1 MNKKD
6 FLNKLREKIKI
17 LNNDEVEDII
27 NEYSE
32 HIDEKVKSGVSE
44 EEAIREFGDFNE
56 LVTNILEAYKI
67 NKNYNNG
74 ESNIVNDLIDST
86 KSVFNK
92 TIKIISSGTFKDI
105 LQLLIYILIALI
117 ICAFVKIPFYF
128 IEDGFESIISPLPYR
143 IYNVI
148 SSIVSVVINIIYI
161 IVAYVVFIKLMSEK
175 ILNNFELN
183 TEIDNTKKKN
193 INNKKIKEGKVEKN
207 EKMGLHKNDNS
218 FMNFIGKVFIWIF
231 KFNAFLILI
240 IAACALVAVSVL
252 FAVSVEFSLKY
263 YLFLGAIIGSFGL
276 LLGTIWICEILYRF
290 IFDFEYNK
298 LRLLITFIVAVVLFG
313 SGIGLFAVE
322 VAGLDFT
329 DVEPEYILKKEY
341 TFDTN
346 VINKIECDYC
356 KVVNKNVVKD
366 MEDGTII
373 VKVYGPEYSSPY
385 YYEHNY
391 SLGSTAAT
399 IYYRNSTNKLLNR
412 ILDDVKHGKF
422 YNYDVE
428 RKLEVTIE
436 GNKNTLDKIGVTK
449 CLWCD

>member
-1 MNKKD
+1 MTKKD
-6 FLNKLREKIKI
+6 FLDKLREKLEI
-17 LNNDEVEDII
+17 LKSDEVEDII

-44 EEAIREFGDFNE
+44 EDAILEFGDFNE
-56 LVTNILEAYKI
+56 LVTNILDAYKI
-67 NKNYNNG
+67 NKNYNKG
-74 ESNIVNDLIDST
+74 ESNIVNDLIDTT
-86 KSVFNK
+86 KNVFNE

-105 LQLLIYILIALI
+105 LQLLIYVLIALI

-128 IEDGFESIISPLPYR
+128 IQDGFENIISPLPYR

-148 SSIVSVVINIIYI
+148 SGIVAVVINIIYI
-161 IVAYVVFIKLMSEK
+161 FIAYIVYIKLMSEK

-183 TEIDNTKKKN
+183 TLKEVSKKKSVN
-193 INNKKIKEGKVEKN
+193 SKKIKEDKIEKS
-207 EKMGLHKNDNS
+207 EKKDLHKSDNS
-218 FMNFIGKVFIWIF
+218 FMNFIGKIFVWIF
-231 KFNAFLILI
+231 KINAFLILI

-252 FAVSVEFSLKY
+252 FAVAIEFSFKY

-276 LLGTIWICEILYRF
+276 LLGAIWVCEILYRF
-290 IFDFEYNK
+290 IFDFKYNK

-313 SGIGLFAVE
+313 SGLGLFAVE
-322 VAGLDFT
+322 IAGLDFN
-329 DVEPEYILKKEY
+329 DVEPEYILRKEY

-346 VINKIECDYC
+346 TINKIECDYC

-391 SLGSTAAT
+391 SLDSTAAT

-428 RKLEVTIE
+428 RKLEITIE
-436 GNKNTLDKIGVTK
+436 GNKNTLDKVGVTK

>member
-1 MNKKD
+1 MTKKD
-6 FLNKLREKIKI
+6 FLDKLREKLEI
-17 LNNDEVEDII
+17 LKSDEVEDII

-32 HIDEKVKSGVSE
+32 HIDEKVKYGVSE
-44 EEAIREFGDFNE
+44 EDAILEFGDFNE
-56 LVTNILEAYKI
+56 LVTNILDAYKI
-67 NKNYNNG
+67 NKNYNKG
-74 ESNIVNDLIDST
+74 ESNIVNDLIDTT
-86 KSVFNK
+86 KNVFNE

-105 LQLLIYILIALI
+105 LQLLIYVLIALI

-128 IEDGFESIISPLPYR
+128 IQDGFENIISPLPYR

-148 SSIVSVVINIIYI
+148 SGIVAVVINIIYI
-161 IVAYVVFIKLMSEK
+161 FIAYIVYIKLMSEK

-183 TEIDNTKKKN
+183 TLKEVPKKKSVN
-193 INNKKIKEGKVEKN
+193 SKKIKEDKIEKS
-207 EKMGLHKNDNS
+207 EKKDLHKSDNS
-218 FMNFIGKVFIWIF
+218 FMNFIGKIFVWIF
-231 KFNAFLILI
+231 KINAFLILI

-252 FAVSVEFSLKY
+252 FAVAIEFSFKY
-263 YLFLGAIIGSFGL
+263 YLFLGGIIGCFGL
-276 LLGTIWICEILYRF
+276 LLGAIWVCEILYRF
-290 IFDFEYNK
+290 IFDFKYNK

-313 SGIGLFAVE
+313 SGLGLFAVE
-322 VAGLDFT
+322 VAGLDFN
-329 DVEPEYILKKEY
+329 DVEPEYILRKEY

-346 VINKIECDYC
+346 KINKIECDYC

-391 SLGSTAAT
+391 SLDSTAAT
-399 IYYRNSTNKLLNR
+399 VYYRNSTNKLLNR

-428 RKLEVTIE
+428 RKLEITIE
-436 GNKNTLDKIGVTK
+436 GNKNTLDKVGVTK

>member
-1 MNKKD
+1 MTKKD
-6 FLNKLREKIKI
+6 FLDKLRGKLEI
-17 LNNDEVEDII
+17 LKSDEVEDII

-44 EEAIREFGDFNE
+44 EDAILEFGDFNE
-56 LVTNILEAYKI
+56 LVTNILDAYKI
-67 NKNYNNG
+67 NKNYNKG
-74 ESNIVNDLIDST
+74 DSNIVNDLINTT

-92 TIKIISSGTFKDI
+92 TIKIVSSGTFKDI

-128 IEDGFESIISPLPYR
+128 IQDGFESIISPLPYR
-143 IYNVI
+143 IYSVI
-148 SSIVSVVINIIYI
+148 SGIVAVVINIIYI
-161 IVAYVVFIKLMSEK
+161 IIAYVVFIKLMSEK
-175 ILNNFELN
+175 ILNSFELN
-183 TEIDNTKKKN
+183 DEKDVTKKKN
-193 INNKKIKEGKVEKN
+193 VNSKKIKEEKI
-207 EKMGLHKNDNS
+207 EKSEKKDLHKHDNS
-218 FMNFIGKVFIWIF
+218 FMDFIGNVFVWIF

-240 IAACALVAVSVL
+240 MAACALVAVSVL
-252 FAVSVEFSLKY
+252 FAVAVEFSLKY

-276 LLGTIWICEILYRF
+276 LLGAIWFCEILYRF
-290 IFDFEYNK
+290 IFNYKQNK
-298 LRLLITFIVAVVLFG
+298 LRLLITFIAAVVLFG

-322 VAGLDFT
+322 VAGLDFN
-329 DVEPEYILKKEY
+329 DIEPEYILRKEY

-356 KVVNKNVVKD
+356 KIVNKNEVKD

-412 ILDDVKHGKF
+412 ILDDVKHGRF

-428 RKLEVTIE
+428 RKLEITID

>member
-67 NKNYNNG
+67 NKNYNKG

-161 IVAYVVFIKLMSEK
+161 IVAYIVFIKLMSEK

-193 INNKKIKEGKVEKN
+193 INNKKIK
-207 EKMGLHKNDNS
+207 
-218 FMNFIGKVFIWIF
+218 
-231 KFNAFLILI
+231 A
-240 IAACALVAVSVL
+240 
-252 FAVSVEFSLKY
+252 
-263 YLFLGAIIGSFGL
+263 
-276 LLGTIWICEILYRF
+276 
-290 IFDFEYNK
+290 
-298 LRLLITFIVAVVLFG
+298 
-313 SGIGLFAVE
+313 
-322 VAGLDFT
+322 
-329 DVEPEYILKKEY
+329 
-341 TFDTN
+341 
-346 VINKIECDYC
+346 
-356 KVVNKNVVKD
+356 
-366 MEDGTII
+366 
-373 VKVYGPEYSSPY
+373 
-385 YYEHNY
+385 
-391 SLGSTAAT
+391 
-399 IYYRNSTNKLLNR
+399 
-412 ILDDVKHGKF
+412 
-422 YNYDVE
+422 
-428 RKLEVTIE
+428 
-436 GNKNTLDKIGVTK
+436 
-449 CLWCD
+449 